1 MLVQITHKARRG
13 MISRA
18 QRYDNKCRKPY
29 ILNRKVVYV
38 LYNNVNLKAPI
49 MTSADVSTTSDAICV
64 NVATAVRVSSDAV
77 SMTNRKLYES
87 RHSCLLVLS
96 KNIQLIKP
104 DKALFASRNKAV
116 MPMYIPGS
124 T

>member
-1 MLVQITHKARRG
+1 
-13 MISRA
+13 
-18 QRYDNKCRKPY
+18 
-29 ILNRKVVYV
+29 
-38 LYNNVNLKAPI
+38 

-96 KNIQLIKP
+96 KNIQLQLIFSY
-104 DKALFASRNKAV
+104 ALPNNLLIFAHNPFSL
-116 MPMYIPGS
+116 PGTVTS
-124 T
+124 IFSPNNLLEISI